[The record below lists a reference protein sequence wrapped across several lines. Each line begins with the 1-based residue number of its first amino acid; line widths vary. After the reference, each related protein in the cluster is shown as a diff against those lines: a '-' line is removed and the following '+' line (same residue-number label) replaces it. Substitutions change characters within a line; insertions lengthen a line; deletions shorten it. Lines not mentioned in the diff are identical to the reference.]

1 MSVQLALLNMM
12 NLTRSSPCVRPSI
25 DDFPSDFMTQHQRQS
40 QGGVA
45 FHFLIVIYMT
55 TALSLVCNVYFVPSL
70 QKITNKLHMSSDVA
84 GATLMSIGTSS
95 PELFTALIAVLIT
108 DGEIGPGAILGS
120 LQFNVLFIVGICG
133 LFAGSVLPLRSWPLL
148 RDSFAFLL
156 SVMALMVVIWDKKIY
171 WYEALALV
179 IMYLLYVLIIYFNS
193 TFRRCFNEF
202 TGSEEWVETD
212 IENGSDE
219 KSLLLEND
227 YVNSTQM
234 ANLSRSEKG
243 EKEEEQVE
251 ITDQFDDS
259 PFSVPQG
266 FFYKTLWL
274 VSLPITCLLYVTIP
288 DCRKERWENWYL
300 FSFIMSVLW
309 VAIFTY
315 VLIWMV
321 VIIGFTLEIPDVV
334 MSFTLLAA
342 TTSIP
347 EAISSLIVARQ
358 GEGDMAVSHAVGSNT
373 FDILLCLGVPWLL
386 KTTIVANVDYVVL
399 EDVALIY
406 TSFLLIGSALIVVVF
421 LKVNGWHLNKC
432 LGISFSV
439 FYLGFTG
446 VSITFAYLFGD
457 NKPMC

>member
-1 MSVQLALLNMM
+1 
-12 NLTRSSPCVRPSI
+12 
-25 DDFPSDFMTQHQRQS
+25 MTQHQRQS

-45 FHFLIVIYMT
+45 LHFLMVIYMT
-55 TALSLVCNVYFVPSL
+55 IALSLVCNVYFVPSL

-108 DGEIGPGAILGS
+108 NGEIGPGAILGS

-227 YVNSTQM
+227 YLNSTQM

-259 PFSVPQG
+259 PFSLPQG

-315 VLIWMV
+315 VLVWMV

-358 GEGDMAVSHAVGSNT
+358 GEGDMAVSHVVGSNV

-439 FYLGFTG
+439 FYLGFNG
-446 VSITFAYLFGD
+446 VSITFAYLFGE